1 VTKHSRALFNETPAG
16 ADAHPGAGE
25 LAGYIDSLRNGKP
38 PQLPEVLASHVENCR
53 DCQEQ
58 ILDVFFY
65 LQNPRQ
71 GPDSLKVSKAF
82 PSSKRV
88 IFRLP
93 AGLRAAAALF
103 AFVVL
108 LSFYFFL
115 PRGHSSKYPPPDESR
130 AAQQPGTA
138 AAAGARPEKA
148 PPLEMK
154 NGADGPAAAAGGKKE
169 TAGPS
174 ASLDAFAVNPNL
186 ESMVDS
192 RSRSLIIQVHS
203 PANSASLPREI
214 AFSWKE
220 FSHEPL
226 SLTIVT
232 NRNETVFSKPVA
244 NGRFLFSAALPPGC
258 YYWKLESASEL
269 YYVGKFFVPAAL
281 KFPEA

>member
-1 VTKHSRALFNETPAG
+1 VTKHSRTLFYETPAG
-16 ADAHPGAGE
+16 ADAHPGAGD
-25 LAGYIDSLRNGKP
+25 LAVYIDSLRSGKP
-38 PQLPEVLASHVENCR
+38 PQLPAVLVSHVENCR

-58 ILDVFFY
+58 ILDVLFY
-65 LQNPRQ
+65 LQNPLP
-71 GPDSLKVSKAF
+71 GPDALKVSGTF
-82 PSSKRV
+82 PSRKHV

-115 PRGHSSKYPPPDESR
+115 PRGHSAKYSPANESR
-130 AAQQPGTA
+130 AAQQPGPA
-138 AAAGARPEKA
+138 AAAGSRPEKA
-148 PPLEMK
+148 PVPGMK
-154 NGADGPAAAAGGKKE
+154 NGAIGPALAVGGKKGA
-169 TAGPS
+169 AGPS
-174 ASLDAFAVNPNL
+174 ESLDAFAVNPNL

-281 KFPEA
+281 RFPEA